1 MKQPAGPH
9 FYEIYLASSA
19 VTTDAWQ
26 RLFDTLTSLS
36 RPGAHWQVFTH
47 KNNTKLHFYLETP
60 LTLPATID
68 GSPEFF
74 LQISEHPAAPT
85 PPHHFRFAPTVPAK
99 NLVALQN
106 YFKVKKH
113 QDFLSLQIT
122 FHKLFDSRFLSQA
135 TVITS
140 QANYPLIT
148 SSPAQ
153 LLSIDFA
160 TNRHL
165 LYKSAPK
172 YLDSGKTI
180 PFLNDSKTS
189 ALLKVET
196 FPYQT
201 NRPYLGQ
208 QTIDFD
214 RHSLVLGASG
224 SGKSKF
230 LSLFIENLAT
240 NPEFQQNYKIV
251 AIDPHAALENDIG
264 AYARTI
270 DFQSEA
276 DSIQPFSDTS
286 HSPIVATE
294 LMLELLKSLLADN
307 YNPKVARV
315 LRHSISVLV
324 SLGEFN
330 FRSLGKLLLDL
341 EYRNQILSEHQ
352 KLPAASLEFFLTEYN
367 EIRTRFYTEAI
378 SPIIALIDEIDMI
391 PVLGQPLDAPD
402 LKSTITDNF
411 LTLFSFDR
419 TKLGDRVTA
428 TLSGIIMQQL
438 LTLVQNHTFKEHII
452 FIIDE
457 VPVVENPILKRFLS
471 EARKFN
477 LSLILAGQYFGAISK
492 ELRTAIFANTT
503 NYYIFRVAK
512 DDAATLVQSFD
523 FKIPLDDT
531 PERKIKTLT
540 DLQNRE
546 CVARISCNNQL
557 LPAIKGHTLDFE
569 PKPRV
574 KTHTQTVTKNL
585 QAAAHK
591 VFSFTTTSTHKFQN
605 FLSHGKRHPRRIL
618 SDSFENYI
626 STDPTKIK
634 LRKPSHEH

>member
-1 MKQPAGPH
+1 MKQPARPH
-9 FYEIYLASSA
+9 LYEIYLASSVVPA
-19 VTTDAWQ
+19 DAWQ
-26 RLFDTLTSLS
+26 KLFHSLVKLS
-36 RPGAHWQVFTH
+36 HPGARWQIFTS
-47 KNNTKLHFYLETP
+47 KSNAKLHFYLETT
-60 LTLPATID
+60 LTLPSTID
-68 GSPEFF
+68 GLPEFF
-74 LQISEHPAAPT
+74 FQISEHPVTPPT
-85 PPHHFRFAPTVPAK
+85 PSRFRITSTITAK
-99 NLVALQN
+99 SLATLRN
-106 YFKVKKH
+106 YVEVKKH
-113 QDFLSLQIT
+113 QKFLSLQIT
-122 FHKLFDSRFLSQA
+122 FRKLFHSHLLNQA
-135 TVITS
+135 TVITNK
-140 QANYPLIT
+140 ANYLLIAP
-148 SSPAQ
+148 SPAQ
-153 LLSIDFA
+153 LLSVDFA

-165 LYKSAPK
+165 LYKSVPK

-180 PFLNDSKTS
+180 PFLNDSEAS

-201 NRPYLGQ
+201 NHSYLRQ
-208 QTIDFD
+208 QTINFD

-240 NPEFQQNYKIV
+240 DPETKQNYKV
-251 AIDPHAALENDIG
+251 VVIDPHAALENDIG

-270 DFQSEA
+270 DFQNEA

-286 HSPIVATE
+286 CNPVVSTE
-294 LMLELLKSLLADN
+294 LMLELLESLLADN

-324 SLGEFN
+324 SLGKFN
-330 FRSLGKLLLDL
+330 FSNLGKLLLDL
-341 EYRNQILSEHQ
+341 EYRNQILRERQ
-352 KLPAASLEFFLTEYN
+352 KLPTASLEFFLTEYN
-367 EIRTRFYTEAI
+367 EIKTRFYTEAI
-378 SPIIALIDEIDMI
+378 SPVIALIDEIDMI
-391 PVLGQPLDAPD
+391 PVLGQTIDAPD
-402 LKSTITDNF
+402 LRSVVTDNF

-452 FIIDE
+452 FVVDE
-457 VPVVENPILKRFLS
+457 VAVVENPILKRFLS

-477 LSLILAGQYFGAISK
+477 LSLILAGQYFGAISE

-512 DDAATLVQSFD
+512 DDAATLTESLD

-546 CVARISCNNQL
+546 CIARVSCSNQL
-557 LPAIKGHTLDFE
+557 LPAIKGRTLDFE
-569 PKPRV
+569 PKPRIKIHSQPV
-574 KTHTQTVTKNL
+574 ATSLRATASKILN
-585 QAAAHK
+585 
-591 VFSFTTTSTHKFQN
+591 FTTSATQKFQN
-605 FLSHGKRHPRRIL
+605 FLTQGEHRPRRIS
-618 SDSFENYI
+618 SDSYEKRI

-634 LRKPSHEH
+634 LRSPSNGN